1 MSGSRSTQGNNTRS
15 WYPKWCTVKAEIFS
29 GVLFSVTSVPTIF
42 TEKMHRT
49 FSVLLSGT
57 STLTWKAGITENFP
71 PPNRRFWR
79 IPKIL
84 HHRKFLLLQYTDW
97 IHGDST
103 WSVVYATRDCGLDP
117 LAPSMGQSSDAI
129 CEHVCIALAPKAVRA
144 TVTGSPGLNPHY
156 WFLKFSRVTRKA
168 SCTGWSLSIHVYH
181 SANSA

>member
-1 MSGSRSTQGNNTRS
+1 MPFYFENLYRNQNFPRKIDVSRAKFVREKSFCTRWRKNLHTKHGSYESQSTRILV
-15 WYPKWCTVKAEIFS
+15 PKNRMEHAWKK
-29 GVLFSVTSVPTIF
+29 SVAPIRILARKIVP
-42 TEKMHRT
+42 RN
-49 FSVLLSGT
+49 LS
-57 STLTWKAGITENFP
+57 ITENFP

-103 WSVVYATRDCGLDP
+103 WSVVYATRDCGLDS

-156 WFLKFSRVTRKA
+156 
-168 SCTGWSLSIHVYH
+168 
-181 SANSA
+181 

>member
-1 MSGSRSTQGNNTRS
+1 M
-15 WYPKWCTVKAEIFS
+15 
-29 GVLFSVTSVPTIF
+29 PTIF
-42 TEKMHRT
+42 TEKKHRNC
-49 FSVLLSGT
+49 SVLLSST

-79 IPKIL
+79 ILKIL

-103 WSVVYATRDCGLDP
+103 WSVVYATRDRGLDP
-117 LAPSMGQSSDAI
+117 LAPSMGQSSDTI

-156 WFLKFSRVTRKA
+156 QFLKFSRVTRKA
-168 SCTGWSLSIHVYH
+168 SRTGWSLSIHVYH